1 MLYVVKY
8 SGQFGFI
15 KPWTAV
21 RDEEVYSQQFLTPSI
36 IGGIERKLFPE
47 LLKKE
52 WGLYKIKAHRLSY
65 SQVSIQQEQTQA
77 RGWNEKGRGDNKE
90 YSRPYS
96 ILKRGILIKPVLHL
110 AFESMESAEIAI
122 KQHICL
128 ARNEDILYPDSEVLE
143 VSENNFNEDAELFSG
158 FELVFED
165 TDNSFLVGYN
175 RMNENQPMH
184 GWLRT
189 VGNPVKTFY

>member
-21 RDEEVYSQQFLTPSI
+21 RDEEVYSQQFLTQSI

-47 LLKKE
+47 LLKLE
-52 WGLYKIKAHRLSY
+52 WGLYKIKAHRLTY
-65 SQVSIQQEQTQA
+65 SQISIQQEQTQA
-77 RGWNEKGRGDNKE
+77 RGWNEKGRGENKE
-90 YSRPYS
+90 YLRPYS
-96 ILKRGILIKPVLHL
+96 ILKRGVLITPVLHL
-110 AFESMESAEIAI
+110 AFENLENAEIAI

-128 ARNEDILYPDSEVLE
+128 ARNEDILYPDTDILE
-143 VSENNFNEDAELFSG
+143 VTEKEFNEDEELFSG
-158 FELVFED
+158 FELVFEE
-165 TDNSFLVGYN
+165 TENSFLVGYN
-175 RMNENQPMH
+175 RMNKNQPMY